1 MAAPK
6 RERPQF
12 LSQVEVIQMPVIPT
26 GNWAID
32 KGALRIG
39 GFPCGRISEVFGAES
54 GGKTTLVLQ
63 VCAQANKM
71 GKAALFI
78 DAEHALEPDRAV
90 QLGCHRDKLA
100 VYQPSSAEDAIDTL
114 YHECVSGDYGIIV
127 VDSAAALTPLAELEK
142 SAGEH
147 TVGLQARLLSTGLR
161 KVAGVASSTGTCVIF
176 TNQLR
181 QKIGV
186 TFGSPNTT
194 PGGNALRFYTSMRVE
209 VTRISTNKDSNERPI
224 SNTVRVKAVK
234 NKMAEPYRQVDV
246 ELVYSLGYDNRGT
259 VFDMAV
265 EQGKVKRSGS
275 WFSIG
280 DRKLG
285 QGRPT
290 ALAALSDADIAAI
303 QEELTC

>member
-12 LSQVEVIQMPVIPT
+12 LSQVEVIQTPVIPT

-32 KGALRIG
+32 TGALRIG
-39 GFPCGRISEVFGAES
+39 GFPCGRISEVYGAES

-63 VCAQANKM
+63 TCAQANKA

-78 DAEHALEPDRAV
+78 DAEHALDPERAI
-90 QLGCHRDKLA
+90 QLGCSRERLA

-114 YHECVSGDYGIIV
+114 YHECASGDYGIIV

-142 SAGEH
+142 SAADS
-147 TVGLQARLLSTGLR
+147 TIGLQARLLSTGLR
-161 KVAGVASSTGTCVIF
+161 KVASVASNTQTCVLF
-176 TNQLR
+176 TNQVR

-209 VTRISTNKDSNERPI
+209 VTRISTNKDANDKPI

-259 VFDMAV
+259 VFDFAV
-265 EQGKVKRSGS
+265 EQNKIKRSGA
-275 WFSIG
+275 WFSMG

-285 QGRPT
+285 QGRAV
-290 ALAALSDADIAAI
+290 ALAALSDEDIFNI
-303 QEELTC
+303 QKELVC

>member
-12 LSQVEVIQMPVIPT
+12 LSQVEVIQTPVIPT

-32 KGALRIG
+32 TGALRIG
-39 GFPCGRISEVFGAES
+39 GFPCGRISEVYGAES

-63 VCAQANKM
+63 TCAQANRA

-78 DAEHALEPDRAV
+78 DAEHALDPERAI
-90 QLGCHRDKLA
+90 QLGCSRERLA

-114 YHECVSGDYGIIV
+114 YHECASGDYGIIV

-142 SAGEH
+142 SAADS
-147 TVGLQARLLSTGLR
+147 TIGLQARLLSTGLR
-161 KVAGVASSTGTCVIF
+161 KVASVASNTQTCVLF
-176 TNQLR
+176 TNQVR

-209 VTRISTNKDSNERPI
+209 VTRISTNKDANDKPI

-259 VFDMAV
+259 VFDFAV
-265 EQGKVKRSGS
+265 EQNKIKRSGA
-275 WFSIG
+275 WFSMG

-285 QGRPT
+285 QGRAV
-290 ALAALSDADIAAI
+290 ALAALSDEDILNI
-303 QEELTC
+303 QKELVC